1 MKTASVPFSLIKKTG
16 RLDADFYIGDQA
28 EQKVARAQ
36 AALVKARQR
45 LKNAKKGLKQRDQ
58 ERRKNG
64 IHRIAARRRV
74 QLQG

>member
-1 MKTASVPFSLIKKTG
+1 MKVAVVPFSLIKKTG
-16 RLDADFYIGDQA
+16 RLDADFYIGDRA
-28 EQKVARAQ
+28 EQKVARVQ

-64 IHRIAARRRV
+64 IRRLVARRRV

>member
-45 LKNAKKGLKQRDQ
+45 LKNAKRGLKKRDQ
-58 ERRKNG
+58 ERRKHG
-64 IHRIAARRRV
+64 IRKLIT
-74 QLQG
+74 

>member
-1 MKTASVPFSLIKKTG
+1 MKVAIVPFSLIKKTG
-16 RLDADFYIGDQA
+16 RLDDDFYIGDQA

-45 LKNAKKGLKQRDQ
+45 LKNAKKGLKRRDQ

-64 IHRIAARRRV
+64 IKRFVTRV
-74 QLQG
+74 RVDP

>member
-45 LKNAKKGLKQRDQ
+45 LKNAKKGLKKRDQ
-58 ERRKNG
+58 ERRKHG
-64 IHRIAARRRV
+64 IRKLIT
-74 QLQG
+74 